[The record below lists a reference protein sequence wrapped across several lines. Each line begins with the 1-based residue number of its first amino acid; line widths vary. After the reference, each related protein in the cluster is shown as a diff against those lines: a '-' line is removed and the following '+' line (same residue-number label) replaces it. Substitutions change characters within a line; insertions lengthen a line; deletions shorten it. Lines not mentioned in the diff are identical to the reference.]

1 MSGLSCCRDG
11 LLQLTHMCCC
21 GSAVHVHSKLWRA
34 AWPLVTTPTPCSSL
48 PSMPTSLAPSPSP
61 STRAVQSWPGPC
73 LAPRTTCLASPP
85 PSPRRRSAKAHL
97 MLNFVHHRSTF
108 AFMLRVLRQQAALCI
123 SRPSLRSLSAASCN
137 VAPLCTRGLSF
148 RSIATTAAYTMAS
161 QAPTTAD
168 AASATAAATAAAAKT
183 ASTAA
188 SSATRRDL
196 WPAIEPYNT
205 GFLKVSDVHTV
216 HRSM

>member
-1 MSGLSCCRDG
+1 
-11 LLQLTHMCCC
+11 MCCC

-48 PSMPTSLAPSPSP
+48 PLMPTSLAPSPSP
-61 STRAVQSWPGPC
+61 STRAVRSWPGPC
-73 LAPRTTCLASPP
+73 LAPRTTCLASPLA
-85 PSPRRRSAKAHL
+85 SPQRRSAKAHL
-97 MLNFVHHRSTF
+97 MLNFVHHICVGQHRLSL
-108 AFMLRVLRQQAALCI
+108 FMLRVLRQQAALCI

-168 AASATAAATAAAAKT
+168 AASATAAATAAAAAKT